1 MNLPHISISQDD
13 LADFCQRHHI
23 RKLAVFGSVLRKD
36 FGPDSDIDVL
46 VEFEAGHI
54 PGFAFFAIQD
64 ELSGLLGRAVDLNTS
79 AFLSRHFRQ
88 RVQAEAVVLYGD
100 D

>member
-1 MNLPHISISQDD
+1 MNLPQIAVSQDE
-13 LADFCQRHHI
+13 LAKFCQRHYI
-23 RKLAVFGSVLRKD
+23 KRLAVFGSILRKD
-36 FGPDSDIDVL
+36 FGPDSDIDML

-64 ELSGLLGRAVDLNTS
+64 ELSELLGREVDLNTP
-79 AFLSRHFRQ
+79 AFLSHHFRQ

>member
-1 MNLPHISISQDD
+1 VNVPHISISQDE

-23 RKLAVFGSVLRKD
+23 RKLAVFGSVLRED
-36 FGPDSDIDVL
+36 FGPESDIDLL

-54 PGFAFFAIQD
+54 PGFAFFAIQE
-64 ELSGLLGRAVDLNTS
+64 ELSGLMGREVDLNTS

>member
-1 MNLPHISISQDD
+1 MNLPQIAISQDE
-13 LADFCQRHHI
+13 LADFCQRHYI
-23 RKLAVFGSVLRKD
+23 KKLAVFGSILRKD
-36 FGPDSDIDVL
+36 FGPDSDIDML

-64 ELSGLLGRAVDLNTS
+64 ELSELLGREVDLNTS

>member
-1 MNLPHISISQDD
+1 MNVPHISISQDE

-23 RKLAVFGSVLRKD
+23 RKLAVFGSVLRED
-36 FGPDSDIDVL
+36 FGPESDIDLL

-54 PGFAFFAIQD
+54 PGFAFFAIQE
-64 ELSGLLGRAVDLNTS
+64 ELSGLMGREVDLNTS

>member
-1 MNLPHISISQDD
+1 VNLPQISVSQDD
-13 LADFCQRHHI
+13 LSDFCQRHHI
-23 RKLAVFGSVLRKD
+23 RKLAVFGSILRKD

-54 PGFAFFAIQD
+54 PGFTFFAIQD
-64 ELSGLLGRAVDLNTS
+64 ELAGLLGRDVDLNTS

>member
-1 MNLPHISISQDD
+1 MNLPQIAISQDE
-13 LADFCQRHHI
+13 LADFCQRHYI
-23 RKLAVFGSVLRKD
+23 KKLAVFGSILRKD
-36 FGPDSDIDVL
+36 FGPDSDIDLL

-64 ELSGLLGRAVDLNTS
+64 ELAELLGREVDLNTP